1 MQVCIRAAAP
11 SGWRCCH
18 QESIPHDSCV
28 IPHDLCVSQLIILVQ
43 GSIHA
48 ANTCWPAMPPPII
61 SPSGFVCLLS
71 HCPRAG
77 LRLCCNTYWLA
88 MSPPRIFPSD
98 IYVCSLTLH
107 TSLTLP
113 ACRAASVLQHLLAGN
128 ATTKYFPLRI
138 YVSSLTLPACRA
150 ASVLQHLLAGNA
162 ATKERLLHV
171 PIEQPPFPGS
181 PAELLMPR

>member
-1 MQVCIRAAAP
+1 MLQTPAGRQCR
-11 SGWRCCH
+11 H
-18 QESIPHDSCV
+18 QLFP
-28 IPHDLCVSQLIILVQ
+28 PQDLCVFSHTARVQ
-43 GSIHA
+43 GCVCA
-48 ANTCWPAMPPPII
+48 ATPTGWQCHHQGF
-61 SPSGFVCLLS
+61 SPQIFMCVLSHCTLLS
-71 HCPRAG
+71 HCLRAG
-77 LRLCCNTYWLA
+77 LRLCCNTCLPA
-88 MSPPRIFPSD
+88 MPPPNIFPSD
-98 IYVCSLTLH
+98 VYVCSLTLH